1 MQSTDNSIIDY
12 IPESSSIDDL
22 ANTTTSSI
30 PKLIFIVPYRD
41 RQQQQDFFSNH
52 MRTVLEDIPKSDY
65 KIYYVEQGDKRGF
78 NRGAMKNIGF
88 LQMRD
93 KYPHD
98 YKDITFVFNDVDTM
112 PFTKNFLNYETTQN
126 NVKHFYGFTFAL
138 GGIVS
143 IKGGDFE
150 RVGGFPNFWAWG
162 FEDNALQRRVIA
174 ANINIDRTQYF
185 PIMDKNIFQMKDG
198 LTRIVNRGE
207 FDQYMADTDEGFSS
221 IRDLVCNID
230 ENTGFIHVAHFMTR
244 NPEKPET
251 NTVYD
256 LRNGSRP
263 FAVMQ
268 QNVKRRRANMGMII
282 G

>member
-12 IPESSSIDDL
+12 IPESSSTDDL
-22 ANTTTSSI
+22 ANTTSI

-41 RQQQQDFFSNH
+41 RKQQQDFFSNH

-143 IKGGDFE
+143 IKGEDFE

-207 FDQYMADTDEGFSS
+207 FDQYMADTDEGYSS

-263 FAVMQ
+263 FAIMQ